1 MDTNSDSSSM
11 QNFSNETVNIDL
23 LPSIRNLTFT
33 AICPTYAKANRYI
46 NVVTT
51 LMLMLITVVVRYQ
64 TFFEITSHNRDLLL
78 YLTWLIGFL
87 GLIITLYNS
96 VANIKKFYS
105 VREQDISY
113 CSGLFFKKTVTQPI
127 TRVQHVELKRG
138 PIDRKIGLA
147 KLQVFSAGGALHT
160 FEIPGL
166 KVAEAETLRQFILN
180 HKDSLQNG

>member
-1 MDTNSDSSSM
+1 MDTNSDNLSL
-11 QNFSNETVNIDL
+11 QNFSNEAITTDNM
-23 LPSIRNLTFT
+23 PSISQL
-33 AICPTYAKANRYI
+33 IYQVISPSYAKTNRYI
-46 NVVTT
+46 NTAST
-51 LMLMLITVVVRYQ
+51 LLLMLVSAVVSYQ
-64 TFFEITSHNRDLLL
+64 TLFELTSHSRDLWL
-78 YLTWLIGFL
+78 YITWFIGFAGLL
-87 GLIITLYNS
+87 GTLYSAKADVN
-96 VANIKKFYS
+96 KFYS

-166 KVAEAETLRQFILN
+166 KVSEAEKLRQFILS
-180 HKDSLQNG
+180 HKDSQQHG